1 MSINHG
7 HVCSKSFL
15 TRSHLWLFNCKQK
28 MSQQKRSADGE
39 RGFLRVRS
47 ALCTGPLPPAPFR
60 ARRDPAC
67 AGNAAS
73 GQGDTDV
80 PAVLS
85 PGGLL
90 RACEPQEHRST
101 LLSICSYPPILH
113 FADLVPLELG
123 RKGKRPS
130 KLLDKLSHI
139 YWMRFI
145 STTKKF

>member
-47 ALCTGPLPPAPFR
+47 AFRAGPLPPAPSR
-60 ARRDPAC
+60 SHQDPVR

-73 GQGDTDV
+73 GRGDTDV
-80 PAVLS
+80 PAVPS
-85 PGGLL
+85 PGGLP
-90 RACEPQEHRST
+90 RVCEPQERRST
-101 LLSICSYPPILH
+101 LLSVCWYPPILH
-113 FADLVPLELG
+113 FADLVPLELV